1 MLPAAP
7 PSAAAA
13 RHRVDE
19 WMAAEGAS
27 AAVREPVVLVTSEL
41 MSNAIRASE
50 TGDEMIRLDLSV
62 TDGGWRISVADH
74 GPGFLR
80 SRHARHGGE
89 LAEGGRG
96 LRVIDHLAGPISVR
110 RERTGWNVVSAVVPF
125 PLDAGAE
132 RGDIR
137 PGGSDR

>member
-1 MLPAAP
+1 
-7 PSAAAA
+7 
-13 RHRVDE
+13 
-19 WMAAEGAS
+19 MAAEGAS

-41 MSNAIRASE
+41 MCNAIRASE

-74 GPGFLR
+74 GPGFVR

-96 LRVIDHLAGPISVR
+96 LRVIDHVAGPISVR
-110 RERTGWNVVSAVVPF
+110 HERPGWNVVSAVVPF
-125 PLDAGAE
+125 PLDTGPDL
-132 RGDIR
+132 GDIR
-137 PGGSDR
+137 PGESDR